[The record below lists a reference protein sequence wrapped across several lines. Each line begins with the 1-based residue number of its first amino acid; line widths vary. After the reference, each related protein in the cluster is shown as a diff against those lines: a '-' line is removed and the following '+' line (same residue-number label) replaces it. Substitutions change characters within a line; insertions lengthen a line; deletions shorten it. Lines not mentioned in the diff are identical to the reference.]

1 MLIKQLKKSL
11 YWKMLNAKKKEL
23 KREIKRLDKIGISR
37 RIVIL
42 AMIACGFPEERV
54 KEYYKLYKDKK

>member
-1 MLIKQLKKSL
+1 
-11 YWKMLNAKKKEL
+11 MLNAKKKEL